1 MAVALGLFN
10 LDVHGVMGHC
20 ITDIGLCTV
29 CNEVICYAMKCLTFS
44 GAYLVTA
51 STFKQP
57 HNGNRAKT
65 AAVTSMTA
73 RKWSEDCVLW
83 RSRLCICVL

>member
-1 MAVALGLFN
+1 MVL
-10 LDVHGVMGHC
+10 GHC
-20 ITDIGLCTV
+20 ITDIGLYTV

-65 AAVTSMTA
+65 AAVTGMTA
-73 RKWSEDCVLW
+73 QKCRKKLCSLENLASRVCVF
-83 RSRLCICVL
+83 